1 MPSLLAWHLVPIL
14 SGFSVR
20 GLEQLAVEEPCVTHT
35 QVSANPKPPHGSA
48 LPPATF
54 CFCSASLQPFWP
66 CSASGMRL
74 HHSVYQSLLSLSS
87 VKDML
92 ISLKL
97 LIFQRA
103 KTVGYADLAKKF
115 NLKIIRAIAV
125 VLMEHLKEELKDLL
139 LVADTDKSA
148 SFLDACKLLKC
159 YKEGTTTIEELITD
173 IGTDIQAYVRRF
185 IEMDNRVGTIM
196 RTGCSDCD
204 IGQARYLMDG

>member
-1 MPSLLAWHLVPIL
+1 MGGLRTM
-14 SGFSVR
+14 VR
-20 GLEQLAVEEPCVTHT
+20 GGKDSRLEVEC
-35 QVSANPKPPHGSA
+35 
-48 LPPATF
+48 LIWL
-54 CFCSASLQPFWP
+54 C
-66 CSASGMRL
+66 
-74 HHSVYQSLLSLSS
+74 SLSELEI
-87 VKDML
+87 DML

-103 KTVGYADLAKKF
+103 KTIGYADLAKKF

-173 IGTDIQAYVRRF
+173 IGTDIQAYVRRSKSQS
-185 IEMDNRVGTIM
+185 ESAKPVKRRLLD
-196 RTGCSDCD
+196 
-204 IGQARYLMDG
+204 LWK

>member
-1 MPSLLAWHLVPIL
+1 MGGLRTM
-14 SGFSVR
+14 VR
-20 GLEQLAVEEPCVTHT
+20 GGKDSRLEVE
-35 QVSANPKPPHGSA
+35 
-48 LPPATF
+48 
-54 CFCSASLQPFWP
+54 SLIWL
-66 CSASGMRL
+66 C
-74 HHSVYQSLLSLSS
+74 SLSELEI
-87 VKDML
+87 DML

-148 SFLDACKLLKC
+148 PFLDACKLLKC

-173 IGTDIQAYVRRF
+173 IGTDIQAYVKRF

>member
-115 NLKIIRAIAV
+115 NLKIIRAI
-125 VLMEHLKEELKDLL
+125 
-139 LVADTDKSA
+139 DTDKSA

>member
-1 MPSLLAWHLVPIL
+1 MGGLRTM
-14 SGFSVR
+14 VR
-20 GLEQLAVEEPCVTHT
+20 GGKDSRLEVE
-35 QVSANPKPPHGSA
+35 
-48 LPPATF
+48 
-54 CFCSASLQPFWP
+54 SLIWL
-66 CSASGMRL
+66 C
-74 HHSVYQSLLSLSS
+74 SLSELEI
-87 VKDML
+87 DML

-115 NLKIIRAIAV
+115 NLKIIRAI
-125 VLMEHLKEELKDLL
+125 
-139 LVADTDKSA
+139 DTDKSA
-148 SFLDACKLLKC
+148 PFLDACKLLKC

-173 IGTDIQAYVRRF
+173 IGTDIQAYVKRF